1 MKRLM
6 LAVAAIAV
14 AMAGTGARAG
24 TASITL
30 CPSARSCPAYELS
43 SQRWPAA
50 KGLVTIRYQVNWL
63 GPGSLPGD
71 VTRAIIAAAD
81 AWEAAN
87 PAVRLKFE
95 GTSYD
100 VPQLGNNRNEI
111 AFVPTLE
118 PDVIAQAN
126 HRAKGSVR
134 LESDTLLNLAKPWSF
149 EPCAQAN
156 GSCADAEGTGLRL
169 LDLQSV
175 AAQQFGNWLGL
186 KTLTASTARDMTM
199 FGSIA
204 YGERRKA
211 TLGLG
216 DVKGVRAAY
225 PCGTCASPRIFTP

>member
-1 MKRLM
+1 MKKMTL
-6 LAVAAIAV
+6 AIAAVVV
-14 AMAGTGARAG
+14 AMASSGVHAA
-24 TASITL
+24 TAPRTA
-30 CPSARSCPAYELS
+30 CPSAKSCGAYALS

-50 KGLVTIRYQVNWL
+50 KGVVTIPYQVNWL

-81 AWEAAN
+81 SWEAAN
-87 PAVRLKFE
+87 PRIRFKFE

-118 PDVIAQAN
+118 PHVIAQAN
-126 HRAKGSVR
+126 HRAKGSTR

-156 GSCADAEGTGLRL
+156 GSCADAQGTGVRL

-186 KTLTASTARDMTM
+186 KTLASPSARELTM
-199 FGSIA
+199 HGAID

-225 PCGTCASPRIFTP
+225 PCTCASPRIFTP

>member
-1 MKRLM
+1 MRRLLLSVVV
-6 LAVAAIAV
+6 LAVALAGGAV
-14 AMAGTGARAG
+14 RA
-24 TASITL
+24 APA
-30 CPSARSCPAYELS
+30 CPSARTCDAFKLS
-43 SQRWPAA
+43 SQRWAA
-50 KGLVTIRYQVNWL
+50 TKGVVTIPYQVNWL
-63 GPGSLPGD
+63 GPGSMPGD

-87 PAVRLKFE
+87 PRIRFKFE

-118 PDVIAQAN
+118 PGVIAQAN

-149 EPCAQAN
+149 DPCAQQN
-156 GSCADAEGTGLRL
+156 GSCADAEGPALRL

-175 AAQQFGNWLGL
+175 VAQQLGNWLGL
-186 KTLTASTARDMTM
+186 HTLSSDATRELTM
-199 FGSIA
+199 NGTIT

-225 PCGTCASPRIFTP
+225 PCGGCSSPRIFTP